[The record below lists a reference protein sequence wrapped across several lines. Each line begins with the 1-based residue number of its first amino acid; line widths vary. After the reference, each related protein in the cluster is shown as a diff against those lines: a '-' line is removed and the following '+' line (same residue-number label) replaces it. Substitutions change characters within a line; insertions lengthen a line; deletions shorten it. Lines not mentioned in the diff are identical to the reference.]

1 MLILNNI
8 INESKYKIIKNKN
21 GIYLTFNK
29 EDETDFD
36 IIVMKKAY
44 NLKDIVVIENI
55 EYLIESYNIEGM
67 IITFCLVNNLIK

>member
-36 IIVMKKAY
+36 IIIMKKAY
-44 NLKDIVVIENI
+44 NLKDIVIVENI

-67 IITFCLVNNLIK
+67 IIYFCLVNHLIK

>member
-1 MLILNNI
+1 MLIIENI
-8 INESKYKIIKNKN
+8 INPSKYQIIKNKN

>member
-8 INESKYKIIKNKN
+8 ISESKYKIIKNKN

>member
-29 EDETDFD
+29 EDETYFD
-36 IIVMKKAY
+36 IIIMKKAY
-44 NLKDIVVIENI
+44 NLKDIVIVENI
-55 EYLIESYNIEGM
+55 EYLIESYNIQGY
-67 IITFCLVNNLIK
+67 IVKFILVNYPIK